1 MSRIVAG
8 RFQESTGAEAV
19 LKALPAQGF
28 NRSEFEMF
36 FVTPP
41 GQHATFPVGGDAF
54 SDEGARKGG
63 SGAAIGALI
72 GAGAGLL
79 IGIVAYMLIEYLNV
93 DVLWP
98 GLVARQ
104 GEDSGVGVGMG
115 LITIALAAAGAYVGS
130 LIGAMSK
137 MRSGSLRRATVEHPV
152 ERPSGLMVAINV
164 DRQGSEPRAIETLRR
179 YGARDIERTEGE
191 WKDGDWKDFDP
202 RMPTPPD
209 AGVPSES
216 VVSKITA
223 EGKRDGRPS

>member
-63 SGAAIGALI
+63 GGAAIGAVI

-79 IGIVAYMLIEYLNV
+79 IGIIGYVITKYLNI

-98 GLVARQ
+98 GLVTRH
-104 GEDSGVGVGMG
+104 GEESGVGLG
-115 LITIALAAAGAYVGS
+115 LITIALAAVGAYVGS
-130 LIGAMSK
+130 LVGAMSK
-137 MRSGSLRRATVEHPV
+137 MRSGSVRRATVEHPV

-164 DRQGSEPRAIETLRR
+164 DRQGSEPRAIETLQR
-179 YGARDIERTEGE
+179 YGARDIERTQGE

-209 AGVPSES
+209 AGVPNES
-216 VVSKITA
+216 VISRITA
-223 EGKRDGRPS
+223 EGKRDNRAS